1 MINNFI
7 FNPFIYN
14 GLLFF
19 WLVVRRGAIWHNN
32 CLFKGEVITMLIDK
46 LLFSDKTPLVLK
58 KGLDFQSARNL
69 MLSTNISNMET
80 PDFKAHDINF
90 EQQLQDVIKS
100 SNQLQVRSTNSKH
113 FGPSNEAL
121 KGLDPLPF
129 ELKDPSK
136 SNGNNVNIDKEM
148 GKLAENQIM
157 YTAFI
162 QLMMKRGS
170 TVRSAVTELP
180 QQ

>member
-1 MINNFI
+1 
-7 FNPFIYN
+7 
-14 GLLFF
+14 
-19 WLVVRRGAIWHNN
+19 
-32 CLFKGEVITMLIDK
+32 MLIDK
-46 LLFSDKTPLVLK
+46 LLFSDQTPLVLK

-69 MLSTNISNMET
+69 MISTNVSNMET

-90 EQQLQDVIKS
+90 EKQLQEFVS
-100 SNQLQVRSTNSKH
+100 SGNRLQMKSTNSKH
-113 FGPSNEAL
+113 FGPSNEGL
-121 KGLDPLPF
+121 KSMKPQPF
-129 ELKDPSK
+129 ELSDPSK
-136 SNGNNVNIDKEM
+136 SNGNNVNVDKEM

>member
-1 MINNFI
+1 
-7 FNPFIYN
+7 
-14 GLLFF
+14 
-19 WLVVRRGAIWHNN
+19 
-32 CLFKGEVITMLIDK
+32 MLIDK
-46 LLFSDKTPLVLK
+46 LLFSDQTPLVLK

-69 MLSTNISNMET
+69 MISTNVSNMET

-90 EQQLQDVIKS
+90 EKQLQEFIKS
-100 SNQLQVRSTNSKH
+100 GNQLQMKSTNSKH
-113 FGPSNEAL
+113 FGPSNEGL
-121 KGLDPLPF
+121 KSMEPQPF
-129 ELKDPSK
+129 ELTDPSK
-136 SNGNNVNIDKEM
+136 SNGNNVNVDKEM

-170 TVRSAVTELP
+170 TVRSAVTELA

>member
-1 MINNFI
+1 
-7 FNPFIYN
+7 
-14 GLLFF
+14 
-19 WLVVRRGAIWHNN
+19 
-32 CLFKGEVITMLIDK
+32 MLIDK

-121 KGLDPLPF
+121 KDLDPLPF

-170 TVRSAVTELP
+170 TIRSAVTELP

>member
-1 MINNFI
+1 
-7 FNPFIYN
+7 
-14 GLLFF
+14 
-19 WLVVRRGAIWHNN
+19 
-32 CLFKGEVITMLIDK
+32 MLIDK
-46 LLFSDKTPLVLK
+46 LLFSDQTPLVLK

-69 MLSTNISNMET
+69 MISANVSNMET

-90 EQQLQDVIKS
+90 EKQLQEFIKS
-100 SNQLQVRSTNSKH
+100 GDHLQMKSTNSKH
-113 FGPSNEAL
+113 FGPSNDGL
-121 KGLDPLPF
+121 KAMKPQPF
-129 ELKDPSK
+129 ELTDPSK

-170 TVRSAVTELP
+170 TVRSAITELA

>member
-1 MINNFI
+1 
-7 FNPFIYN
+7 
-14 GLLFF
+14 
-19 WLVVRRGAIWHNN
+19 
-32 CLFKGEVITMLIDK
+32 MLIDK

-90 EQQLQDVIKS
+90 EKQLQEFIKS
-100 SNQLQVRSTNSKH
+100 GDQIQMQSTNSKH
-113 FGPSNEAL
+113 FGPSNDGIKSME
-121 KGLDPLPF
+121 PEPF
-129 ELKDPSK
+129 ELNDPEK
-136 SNGNNVNIDKEM
+136 SNGNNVNVDKEM

-170 TVRSAVTELP
+170 TVRSAVTEVA
-180 QQ
+180 Q

>member
-1 MINNFI
+1 
-7 FNPFIYN
+7 
-14 GLLFF
+14 
-19 WLVVRRGAIWHNN
+19 
-32 CLFKGEVITMLIDK
+32 MLIDK
-46 LLFSDKTPLVLK
+46 LLFSDQTPLVLK

-69 MLSTNISNMET
+69 MISTNISNIET

-90 EQQLQDVIKS
+90 EKQLQEFIKS
-100 SNQLQVRSTNSKH
+100 GDQLQMQSTHNKH
-113 FGPSNEAL
+113 FGPSGDGL
-121 KGLDPLPF
+121 KTMKPQPF
-129 ELKDPSK
+129 ELTDPSK
-136 SNGNNVNIDKEM
+136 SNGNNVNVDKEM

-170 TVRSAVTELP
+170 TVRSAVTELA

>member
-1 MINNFI
+1 MFRPLFIVTYNFI
-7 FNPFIYN
+7 
-14 GLLFF
+14 LLSMEVV
-19 WLVVRRGAIWHNN
+19 LVWHNI
-32 CLFKGEVITMLIDK
+32 CLFKSEVKTMLIDK
-46 LLFSDKTPLVLK
+46 LLFSDQTPLVLK
-58 KGLDFQSARNL
+58 KGLDFQSSRNL

-90 EQQLQDVIKS
+90 EQQLQEVIKS
-100 SNQLQVRSTNSKH
+100 SNQLTVRSTNSKH
-113 FGPSNEAL
+113 FGPSNDAL
-121 KGLDPLPF
+121 KGLEPLPF

-170 TVRSAVTELP
+170 TVRSAVTESA
-180 QQ
+180 QR

>member
-1 MINNFI
+1 
-7 FNPFIYN
+7 
-14 GLLFF
+14 
-19 WLVVRRGAIWHNN
+19 
-32 CLFKGEVITMLIDK
+32 MLIDK
-46 LLFSDKTPLVLK
+46 LLFSDQTPLVLK

-69 MLSTNISNMET
+69 MISTNVSNMET

-90 EQQLQDVIKS
+90 EKQLQEFIS
-100 SNQLQVRSTNSKH
+100 SGNRLQMKSTNSKH
-113 FGPSNEAL
+113 FGPSNEGL
-121 KGLDPLPF
+121 KSMEPRPF
-129 ELKDPSK
+129 ELSDPSK
-136 SNGNNVNIDKEM
+136 SNGNNVNVDKEM

-170 TVRSAVTELP
+170 TVRSAITELA

>member
-1 MINNFI
+1 
-7 FNPFIYN
+7 
-14 GLLFF
+14 
-19 WLVVRRGAIWHNN
+19 
-32 CLFKGEVITMLIDK
+32 MLIDK
-46 LLFSDKTPLVLK
+46 LLFSDQTPLVLK

-69 MLSTNISNMET
+69 MISANVSNMET

-90 EQQLQDVIKS
+90 EKQLQEFIKS
-100 SNQLQVRSTNSKH
+100 GDHLQMKSTNSKH
-113 FGPSNEAL
+113 FGPSNDGL
-121 KGLDPLPF
+121 KAMEPQTF
-129 ELKDPSK
+129 ELTDPSK

-170 TVRSAVTELP
+170 TVRSAITELA

>member
-1 MINNFI
+1 
-7 FNPFIYN
+7 
-14 GLLFF
+14 
-19 WLVVRRGAIWHNN
+19 
-32 CLFKGEVITMLIDK
+32 MLIDK
-46 LLFSDKTPLVLK
+46 LLFSDQTPLVLK
-58 KGLDFQSARNL
+58 KGLDFQSSRNL

-100 SNQLQVRSTNSKH
+100 SNQLQIKATNSKH
-113 FGPSNEAL
+113 FGASDGAL
-121 KGLDPLPF
+121 KELEPSPF
-129 ELKDPSK
+129 ELKDPAK
-136 SNGNNVNIDKEM
+136 SNGNNVNVDKEM

>member
-1 MINNFI
+1 
-7 FNPFIYN
+7 
-14 GLLFF
+14 
-19 WLVVRRGAIWHNN
+19 
-32 CLFKGEVITMLIDK
+32 MLIDK
-46 LLFSDKTPLVLK
+46 LLFSDQTPLVLK

-100 SNQLQVRSTNSKH
+100 SNQIQMRSTNTKH
-113 FGPSNEAL
+113 FGASDNAL
-121 KGLDPLPF
+121 KALEPSPF

-148 GKLAENQIM
+148 G
-157 YTAFI
+157 
-162 QLMMKRGS
+162 
-170 TVRSAVTELP
+170 
-180 QQ
+180 

>member
-1 MINNFI
+1 
-7 FNPFIYN
+7 
-14 GLLFF
+14 
-19 WLVVRRGAIWHNN
+19 
-32 CLFKGEVITMLIDK
+32 MLIDK
-46 LLFSDKTPLVLK
+46 LLFSDQTPLVLK

-69 MLSTNISNMET
+69 MISTNVGNMET

-90 EQQLQDVIKS
+90 EKQLLEFIKGGDQLQMK
-100 SNQLQVRSTNSKH
+100 STNSKH
-113 FGPSNEAL
+113 FGPSNEGL
-121 KGLDPLPF
+121 KTMEPTPF
-129 ELKDPSK
+129 ELTDPSK
-136 SNGNNVNIDKEM
+136 SNGNNVNVDKEM

-170 TVRSAVTELP
+170 TVRSAVTELA

>member
-1 MINNFI
+1 
-7 FNPFIYN
+7 
-14 GLLFF
+14 
-19 WLVVRRGAIWHNN
+19 
-32 CLFKGEVITMLIDK
+32 MLIDK
-46 LLFSDKTPLVLK
+46 LLFSDRTPLVLK

-69 MLSTNISNMET
+69 MISTNVSNMET

-90 EQQLQDVIKS
+90 EKQLQELIKS
-100 SNQLQVRSTNSKH
+100 GDQLQMKSTHNNH
-113 FGPSNEAL
+113 FGSSND
-121 KGLDPLPF
+121 GLRSMEPQPF
-129 ELKDPSK
+129 ELTDPSR
-136 SNGNNVNIDKEM
+136 SNGNNVNVDKEM

-170 TVRSAVTELP
+170 TVRSAITELA

>member
-1 MINNFI
+1 
-7 FNPFIYN
+7 
-14 GLLFF
+14 
-19 WLVVRRGAIWHNN
+19 
-32 CLFKGEVITMLIDK
+32 MLIDK
-46 LLFSDKTPLVLK
+46 LLFSDQTPLVLK

-69 MLSTNISNMET
+69 MISTNVSNMET

-90 EQQLQDVIKS
+90 EERLQEFIKGG
-100 SNQLQVRSTNSKH
+100 NQLQIKSTHNKH
-113 FGPSNEAL
+113 FGASKDGL
-121 KGLDPLPF
+121 KAMEPQPF
-129 ELKDPSK
+129 ELTDPSK
-136 SNGNNVNIDKEM
+136 SNGNNVNVDKEM

-170 TVRSAVTELP
+170 TIRSAVTELA

>member
-1 MINNFI
+1 
-7 FNPFIYN
+7 
-14 GLLFF
+14 
-19 WLVVRRGAIWHNN
+19 
-32 CLFKGEVITMLIDK
+32 MLIDK
-46 LLFSDKTPLVLK
+46 LLFSDQTPLVLK

-69 MLSTNISNMET
+69 MISTNVGNMET
-80 PDFKAHDINF
+80 PDFKAQDINF
-90 EQQLQDVIKS
+90 EKQLREFIKGGDQLQMK
-100 SNQLQVRSTNSKH
+100 STNSKH
-113 FGPSNEAL
+113 FGPSNEGL
-121 KGLDPLPF
+121 KNMKPQPF
-129 ELKDPSK
+129 ELTDPAK

-170 TVRSAVTELP
+170 TVRSAVTELA